1 MNDKVTKIRPAYPE
15 NMEPN
20 LCKPENNEIYRY
32 LLGRLGEKTLVAIC
46 MNPSAANM
54 EYSDRTIN
62 RIIKVSEKLGYD
74 GWIIA
79 NLYPE
84 RATRASELGAY
95 NDEQQEENIKI
106 IMNFLKENG
115 IKEVWGAWGD
125 LNHPVLTKSKK
136 KLLSELKKADIKI
149 YTFAALTKK
158 GEPVHPLN
166 RVVKQDFSRKINFDF
181 SCS

>member
-1 MNDKVTKIRPAYPE
+1 MNDKVTKIRLAYPE
-15 NMEPN
+15 NMGPN
-20 LCKPENNEIYRY
+20 LCKPEENEIYRY
-32 LLGRLGEKTLVAIC
+32 LLGRRGKKPLVAIC

-95 NDEQQEENIKI
+95 NDEQQEKNIQKI
-106 IMNFLKENG
+106 MEFLKDKG
-115 IKEVWGAWGD
+115 IDKVWGAWGD
-125 LNHPVLTKSKK
+125 LNYPVLTKSKE

-149 YTFAALTKK
+149 
-158 GEPVHPLN
+158 
-166 RVVKQDFSRKINFDF
+166 
-181 SCS
+181 

>member
-20 LCKPENNEIYRY
+20 LCKPKKNESYRH
-32 LLGRLGEKTLVAIC
+32 LLGRMGKEPLVAIC

-84 RATRASELGAY
+84 RATRASKLGAY
-95 NDEQQEENIKI
+95 NNKQQKKNIKI
-106 IMNFLKENG
+106 IMKFLKCNG
-115 IKEVWGAWGD
+115 IKEVWGAWGN
-125 LNHPVLTKSKK
+125 LNYSVLTKSKE

-181 SCS
+181 S

>member
-1 MNDKVTKIRPAYPE
+1 
-15 NMEPN
+15 MEPN
-20 LCKPENNEIYRY
+20 LCKPEKPEENEIYRY
-32 LLGRLGEKTLVAIC
+32 LLGRRGKKPLVAIC

-95 NDEQQEENIKI
+95 NDEQQEKNIQE
-106 IMNFLKENG
+106 IMEFLKYNG
-115 IKEVWGAWGD
+115 IDKVWGAWGD
-125 LNHPVLTKSKK
+125 LNYPVLTKSKE
-136 KLLSELKKADIKI
+136 KLFIRAKE
-149 YTFAALTKK
+149 
-158 GEPVHPLN
+158 G
-166 RVVKQDFSRKINFDF
+166 
-181 SCS
+181 

>member
-1 MNDKVTKIRPAYPE
+1 MNDKVTKIRLAYPE

-20 LCKPENNEIYRY
+20 LCEPEKNEIYRY
-32 LLGRLGEKTLVAIC
+32 LLGRRGKKPLVAIC

-95 NDEQQEENIKI
+95 NDEQQEKNIQKI
-106 IMNFLKENG
+106 MEFLKDNG
-115 IKEVWGAWGD
+115 IDKVWGAWGD
-125 LNHPVLTKSKK
+125 LNYPVLTKSKE

-149 YTFAALTKK
+149 YTFATLTKK

-181 SCS
+181 Y

>member
-20 LCKPENNEIYRY
+20 LCKPKKNEIYRH
-32 LLGRLGEKTLVAIC
+32 LLGRMGKEPLVAIC

-84 RATRASELGAY
+84 RATRASKLGAY
-95 NDEQQEENIKI
+95 NNKQQKKNIKI
-106 IMNFLKENG
+106 IMKFLKCNG
-115 IKEVWGAWGD
+115 IKEVWGAWGN
-125 LNHPVLTKSKK
+125 LNYSVLTKSKE

-181 SCS
+181 S

>member
-1 MNDKVTKIRPAYPE
+1 MNDKVTKIRLAYPE

-20 LCKPENNEIYRY
+20 LCKPEENEIYRY
-32 LLGRLGEKTLVAIC
+32 LLGRRGKKPLVAIC

-84 RATRASELGAY
+84 RATRASKLGAY
-95 NDEQQEENIKI
+95 NNKQQEKNIKI
-106 IMNFLKENG
+106 IMKFLKGNG
-115 IKEVWGAWGD
+115 IKEVWGAWGN
-125 LNHPVLTKSKK
+125 LNYSVLTKSKK
-136 KLLSELKKADIKI
+136 KLLPRLKKADIKI

-181 SCS
+181 S

>member
-20 LCKPENNEIYRY
+20 LCKPKKNEIYRY
-32 LLGRLGEKTLVAIC
+32 LLGRMGKKPLVAIC
-46 MNPSAANM
+46 MNPSAANI
-54 EYSDRTIN
+54 EYSDLTIN

-84 RATRASELGAY
+84 RATRASKLGAY
-95 NDEQQEENIKI
+95 NNKQQKKNIKI
-106 IMNFLKENG
+106 IMKFLKRNG
-115 IKEVWGAWGD
+115 IKEVWGAWGN
-125 LNHPVLTKSKK
+125 LNYSVLTKSKK
-136 KLLSELKKADIKI
+136 KLLPKLKKADIKI

-181 SCS
+181 S

>member
-20 LCKPENNEIYRY
+20 LCKPKKNEIYRY
-32 LLGRLGEKTLVAIC
+32 LLGRRGKKPLVAIC

-84 RATRASELGAY
+84 RATRASKLGAY
-95 NDEQQEENIKI
+95 NNKQQKKNIKK
-106 IMNFLKENG
+106 IMKFLKRNG

-136 KLLSELKKADIKI
+136 KLLSKLKKVDIKI

-181 SCS
+181 S

>member
-1 MNDKVTKIRPAYPE
+1 MNDKVTKIRLAYPE

-20 LCKPENNEIYRY
+20 LCEPEENEIYRY
-32 LLGRLGEKTLVAIC
+32 LLGRRGKKPLVAIC

-95 NDEQQEENIKI
+95 NDEQQEKNIQKI
-106 IMNFLKENG
+106 MEFLKDKG
-115 IKEVWGAWGD
+115 IDKVWGAWGD
-125 LNHPVLTKSKK
+125 LNYPVLTKSKE

-166 RVVKQDFSRKINFDF
+166 RVAKQYFSRKISFDF
-181 SCS
+181 S

>member
-1 MNDKVTKIRPAYPE
+1 MNDKVTKIRLAYPE

-20 LCKPENNEIYRY
+20 LCEPEENEIYRY
-32 LLGRLGEKTLVAIC
+32 LLGRRGKKPLVAIC

-95 NDEQQEENIKI
+95 NDEQQEKNIQKI
-106 IMNFLKENG
+106 MEFLKDKG
-115 IKEVWGAWGD
+115 IDKVWGA
-125 LNHPVLTKSKK
+125 LNYPVLTKSKE

-166 RVVKQDFSRKINFDF
+166 RVAKQDFSRKISFDF
-181 SCS
+181 S